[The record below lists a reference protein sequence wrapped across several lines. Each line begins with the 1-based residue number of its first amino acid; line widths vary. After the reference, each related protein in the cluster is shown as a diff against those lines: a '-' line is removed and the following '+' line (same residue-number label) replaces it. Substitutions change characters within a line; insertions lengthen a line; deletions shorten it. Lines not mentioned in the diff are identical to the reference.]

1 MRLESR
7 ITRWIS
13 VVATV
18 GIGLIATSSAAAAAT
33 ASLSVAL
40 AATPDA
46 EIYTATVSNA
56 GPDPATNVTLTATLP
71 SGIIPISVT
80 PSPACTFDFQGTT
93 VTCSLGSIAN
103 GGSTIVT
110 IDIHPITIGTKTL
123 SVQVA
128 AAETDPNLN
137 DNTASAGPTINGVG
151 ISDVQVTL
159 FDVPD
164 PIRVGQVLLY
174 VAQVLNIQDDD
185 AANVV
190 VEVTIPPSVTFLA
203 AASDRGACSVS
214 GRRITCPIGRLSPSQ
229 TSNAFVAVAPTTS
242 GYIWAS
248 ALASLTTPDP
258 NDRNNAS
265 STRTWV
271 NP

>member
-7 ITRWIS
+7 IAGWIS
-13 VVATV
+13 LVATV
-18 GIGLIATSSAAAAAT
+18 VISLLATSTSAAAAT
-33 ASLSVAL
+33 AALSVSL
-40 AATPDA
+40 ASTPDA
-46 EIYTATVSNA
+46 EIYTATLSNT
-56 GPDPATNVTLTATLP
+56 GPDAATGVTLTAALP

-80 PSPACTFDFQGTT
+80 PSTCAFNIAGTT
-93 VTCSLGSIAN
+93 VSCALGSIPN
-103 GGSTIVT
+103 GGSVMVT

-123 SVQVA
+123 SVQVS
-128 AAETDPNLN
+128 AAEADPDGS
-137 DNTASAGPTINGVG
+137 DNSASASPTINGVG

-174 VAQVLNIQDDD
+174 VAQALNIQDDD
-185 AANVV
+185 AQNVV

-214 GRRITCPIGRLSPSQ
+214 GRRITCPIGSLSPSQ

-258 NDRNNAS
+258 NPNNNAS
-265 STRTWV
+265 AARTWV

>member
-7 ITRWIS
+7 IVRWVSI
-13 VVATV
+13 VATV
-18 GIGLIATSSAAAAAT
+18 VISLLAASTGAAAAT
-33 ASLSVAL
+33 AALSVSL

-46 EIYTATVSNA
+46 EIYTATLANA
-56 GPDPATNVTLTATLP
+56 GPDAATNVMLTATLP

-80 PSPACTFDFQGTT
+80 PSPACAFNLAGTP
-93 VTCSLGSIAN
+93 VTCSFGSIPN
-103 GGSTIVT
+103 GGSVVVT

-123 SVQVA
+123 SAQVS
-128 AAETDPNLN
+128 AAETDPNTA
-137 DNTASAGPTINGVG
+137 DNSASASPTINGVG

-214 GRRITCPIGRLSPSQ
+214 GRRITCPIGSLSPSQ
-229 TSNAFVAVAPTTS
+229 ISNAFVAVAPMTS

-265 STRTWV
+265 SARTWV